1 MCARAGIGIGIG
13 LSGGGKQREMEG
25 RGRVRSKGFKNRKEE
40 EKKEIKK
47 KKERERK
54 ERQEKSKSRDQKR
67 LSYLQEAALQTLT
80 ESYALF
86 FSSTLIFPSEKAES
100 YTHSLSAAPPHLCP
114 PLLLALF
121 RADLFVL
128 ASASGSSLACLDVTR
143 CTEEPFLLLLL
154 LLNPALRL
162 DQP

>member
-86 FSSTLIFPSEKAES
+86 FSSTLIFSIRKGRELYTLPLCCSPS
-100 YTHSLSAAPPHLCP
+100 SLSPSSPRFVPRGPFCACLRIRFESS
-114 PLLLALF
+114 LLGRYALHRGTF
-121 RADLFVL
+121 SA
-128 ASASGSSLACLDVTR
+128 ASAAAKSSTA
-143 CTEEPFLLLLL
+143 
-154 LLNPALRL
+154 A
-162 DQP
+162 